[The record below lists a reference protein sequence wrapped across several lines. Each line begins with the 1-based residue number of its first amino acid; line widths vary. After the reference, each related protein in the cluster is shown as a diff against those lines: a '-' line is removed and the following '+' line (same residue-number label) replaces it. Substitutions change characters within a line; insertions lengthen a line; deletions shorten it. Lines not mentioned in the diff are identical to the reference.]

1 MTPYDAII
9 VGGSY
14 AGLAAA
20 LVLARA
26 RRRILVA
33 DAGAPRNHFARHA
46 RGVLAQDGRP
56 GHEILAAAR
65 AQLAAY
71 PSVSWFDGEITQA
84 SGSDGSFVLA
94 AADGMPRPA
103 RKLLLA
109 SGVTDALP
117 DIPGLAECWGESVL
131 HCPYCHGYEI
141 GGGVIGVLN
150 ATPHAA
156 MHAQL
161 IADWGE
167 VTLFTQGA
175 DVIDAEQRAQLQC
188 RGITLETVAVLHAEH
203 SGRQLS
209 GLHLADGRHIPL
221 RALFVAVQTTP
232 RGALPGLLG
241 CALETT
247 PQGSMLQTDAQ
258 KQTGIAGVYAAGD
271 AALARSNITL
281 AAADGVNAAVALHH
295 ALIAE
300 DVAAR
305 RVA

>member
-1 MTPYDAII
+1 MTPYDALI

-14 AGLAAA
+14 AGLAAG
-20 LVLARA
+20 LILARA
-26 RRRILVA
+26 RRRILIA
-33 DAGAPRNHFARHA
+33 DAGAPRNHVARHA
-46 RGVLAQDGRP
+46 HGVLAQDGRP

-71 PSVSWFDGEITQA
+71 PGVSWLAQEVTA
-84 SGSDGSFVLA
+84 ACGSDGDFRLH
-94 AADGMPRPA
+94 AADGTAWRS

-109 SGVTDALP
+109 SGVTDTLP
-117 DIPGLAECWGESVL
+117 DIPGLAECWGASVL

-141 GGGVIGVLN
+141 GGGAIGVLN

-156 MHAQL
+156 LHAQL

-175 DVIDAEQRAQLQC
+175 DVIDAEQRAQLT
-188 RGITLETVAVLHAEH
+188 RRRIALETVPVRRAEGQ
-203 SGRQLS
+203 GRQLS
-209 GLHLADGRHIPL
+209 GLHLADGRRVPL
-221 RALFVAVQTTP
+221 RALFVAVQTNP

-241 CALETT
+241 CALEST
-247 PQGSMLQTDAQ
+247 PQGSILQTDAQ
-258 KQTGIAGVYAAGD
+258 KQTSIAGVYAAGD

-295 ALIAE
+295 ALIAT
-300 DVAAR
+300 DDPAR
-305 RVA
+305 RLA

>member
-1 MTPYDAII
+1 MTPYDAVI

-14 AGLAAA
+14 AGLSAA
-20 LVLARA
+20 LMLARA

-33 DAGAPRNHFARHA
+33 DAGTPRNHAARHA
-46 RGVLAQDGRP
+46 HGVLAQDGRP
-56 GHEILAAAR
+56 GQEILAAAR

-71 PSVSWFDGEITQA
+71 PSVSWLAQEITAA
-84 SGSDGSFVLA
+84 SGSDGDFRLQ
-94 AADGMPRPA
+94 AADGSTLHS

-109 SGVTDALP
+109 SGVSDALP

-141 GGGVIGVLN
+141 GGGAIGVLN

-175 DVIDAEQRAQLQC
+175 DVADTEQRAQLAR
-188 RGITLETVAVLHAEH
+188 RGIALETTPVLGAEY
-203 SGRQLS
+203 SARQLS
-209 GLHLADGRHIPL
+209 GLHLADGRRIPL

-241 CALETT
+241 CEQEIT
-247 PQGSMLQTDAQ
+247 PQGSILRTDAQ
-258 KQTGIAGVYAAGD
+258 KQTSVAGVYAAGD

-295 ALIAE
+295 VLIAE
-300 DVAAR
+300 GYTAQRAA
-305 RVA
+305 